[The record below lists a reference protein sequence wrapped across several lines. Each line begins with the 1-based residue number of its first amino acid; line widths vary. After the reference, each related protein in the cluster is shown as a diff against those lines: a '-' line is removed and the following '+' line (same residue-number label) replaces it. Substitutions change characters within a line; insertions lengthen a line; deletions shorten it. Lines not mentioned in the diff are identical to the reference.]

1 MRLTLTRAVTR
12 ITGLPMNVTA
22 PNSSDMLVHALPLGT
37 QTRNVCGFP
46 VNSSNLRASL
56 TTG

>member
-1 MRLTLTRAVTR
+1 
-12 ITGLPMNVTA
+12 MNVTA